1 LDHQSVVDRNLT
13 ERYLLEELDSAE
25 TAAFEEHFFECPLCA
40 EDVRRSSRM
49 VANLKAVLREQDA
62 AIPVIEIGP
71 EHKFLELTIGL
82 KAEDSAVECEIQCGE
97 LVAPL
102 IVAASI
108 LGGFVH
114 LHLPARL
121 LAAGPCTVILRNQSS
136 RGELERRQ
144 FVISKM
150 A

>member
-1 LDHQSVVDRNLT
+1 
-13 ERYLLEELDSAE
+13 
-25 TAAFEEHFFECPLCA
+25 
-40 EDVRRSSRM
+40 
-49 VANLKAVLREQDA
+49 
-62 AIPVIEIGP
+62 
-71 EHKFLELTIGL
+71 
-82 KAEDSAVECEIQCGE
+82 